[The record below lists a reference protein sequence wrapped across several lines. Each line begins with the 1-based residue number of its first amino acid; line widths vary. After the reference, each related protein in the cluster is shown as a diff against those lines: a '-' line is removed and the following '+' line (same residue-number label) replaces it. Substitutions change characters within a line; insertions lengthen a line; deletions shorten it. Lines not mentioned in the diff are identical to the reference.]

1 MADSEIK
8 KWNRKKALA
17 KQAKETKKNTVPI
30 IIPKDV
36 TYRQDQIKTIL
47 KKSGVRAPWN
57 LPVRELYAVRAIRL
71 GAI

>member
-1 MADSEIK
+1 MEPEESSGK
-8 KWNRKKALA
+8 TGKRN
-17 KQAKETKKNTVPI
+17 QKNTVPI